1 MGLSE
6 GTSTINMAKKSDNP
20 RSVHPASPEPHR
32 AARTRAR
39 RIVRT
44 IANGTVLAMG
54 LAAAQLGMPDSVP
67 DNDPR
72 FSLFNKTL
80 VDRLHAPITRYHE

>member
-1 MGLSE
+1 
-6 GTSTINMAKKSDNP
+6 MARKSGNP
-20 RSVHPASPEPHR
+20 RGSQPETPVPQKPAKHG
-32 AARTRAR
+32 AR

-44 IANGTVLAMG
+44 IANGTVLAVG
-54 LAAAQLGMPDSVP
+54 LAAAQFGMP

-80 VDRLHAPITRYHE
+80 VDRLQEPITRYHE

>member
-1 MGLSE
+1 
-6 GTSTINMAKKSDNP
+6 MAKKSDNP
-20 RSVHPASPEPHR
+20 RSAHPVSPEPR
-32 AARTRAR
+32 RPAPTRAR

-72 FSLFNKTL
+72 FSLFDKTL
-80 VDRLHAPITRYHE
+80 VDRLHTPITRYHE

>member
-1 MGLSE
+1 M
-6 GTSTINMAKKSDNP
+6 TKKPDNP
-20 RSVHPASPEPHR
+20 RSAHPETQAPQRPAR
-32 AARTRAR
+32 ARAR

-44 IANGTVLAMG
+44 IANGTVLAVG
-54 LAAAQLGMPDSVP
+54 LAAAQFGLPDSVP

-80 VDRLHAPITRYHE
+80 VDRLHSPITRYHE

>member
-1 MGLSE
+1 M
-6 GTSTINMAKKSDNP
+6 TKKSDNP
-20 RSVHPASPEPHR
+20 RCAQPESPAPHR
-32 AARTRAR
+32 PARTKAR

-44 IANGTVLAMG
+44 IANGTVLAVG
-54 LAAAQLGMPDSVP
+54 LAAAQFGMPDSVP

-80 VDRLHAPITRYHE
+80 VDRLHTPITRYHE

>member
-1 MGLSE
+1 MPRKSE
-6 GTSTINMAKKSDNP
+6 NP
-20 RSVHPASPEPHR
+20 RVSHPEAPAPHR
-32 AARTRAR
+32 PAKPGAA

-44 IANGTVLAMG
+44 IANGTVLAVG
-54 LAAAQLGMPDSVP
+54 LAAAQFGIP

-80 VDRLHAPITRYHE
+80 VDRLQEPISRYHE

>member
-1 MGLSE
+1 M
-6 GTSTINMAKKSDNP
+6 TKKSENP
-20 RSVHPASPEPHR
+20 RSTHPENPAPHR
-32 AARTRAR
+32 PARAR

-80 VDRLHAPITRYHE
+80 VDRLQTPITRYHE